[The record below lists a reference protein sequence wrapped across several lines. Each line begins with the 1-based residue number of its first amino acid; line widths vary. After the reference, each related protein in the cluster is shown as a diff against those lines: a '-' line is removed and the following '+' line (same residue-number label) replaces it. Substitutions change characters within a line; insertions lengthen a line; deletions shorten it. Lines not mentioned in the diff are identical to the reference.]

1 MFNNKKI
8 VIEAITSVGTNI
20 QDNLQKQEEMREG
33 KGKAERRGERSLE
46 PPALPPEP
54 FSRKSFQPQRPWVP
68 LALSGNAEYHAIIFC
83 LPIGLPL
90 RPGTYEDRKTGLP
103 QAPQCP
109 QLPTQCLALSPYQ
122 RMEKEGE
129 EKRMEGLQ
137 GEGPGKHWAAALYS
151 LKPPKQRLGFPSGTV
166 V

>member
-1 MFNNKKI
+1 MGQIFKIISKNRKKR
-8 VIEAITSVGTNI
+8 GTERGRE
-20 QDNLQKQEEMREG
+20 KEEG
-33 KGKAERRGERSLE
+33 KESWSL
-46 PPALPPEP
+46 PALPPEP

-68 LALSGNAEYHAIIFC
+68 LARSGNAEYHAVVFC

-90 RPGTYEDRKTGLP
+90 RPGTYEDRKTRLP
-103 QAPQCP
+103 QAPRCP
-109 QLPTQCLALSPYQ
+109 QLPKQCLALSPYR

-137 GEGPGKHWAAALYS
+137 GEGPGKHRAAALYS
-151 LKPPKQRLGFPSGTV
+151 LTPPKQRMGFPGGTV